1 MLWNLFKK
9 SCQNEK
15 LHSIGAL
22 IYQPRELDQ
31 DKKKEKGE
39 EKIFLSH
46 RRIKKSEQGKKKWYK
61 MDNSLARNPFS
72 K

>member
-1 MLWNLFKK
+1 MKNCNQLVLLYI
-9 SCQNEK
+9 SQRIR
-15 LHSIGAL
+15 SG
-22 IYQPRELDQ
+22 Q
-31 DKKKEKGE
+31 KERKRRG
-39 EKIFLSH
+39 KIFLSH